1 MSNNISLSEII
12 EQSIN
17 KEILALHLYPVKW
30 EIYCENGEIDI
41 NHNEYFWRV
50 LSDGKIVAT
59 STDIYA
65 IKSGDFEILTSSAIK
80 SLYPCD
86 KSAQLRLAWVDE
98 DEEDGFPL
106 EEDVFEKLDDHH
118 AEIVKILSELI
129 EYKTVTKATINSVGD
144 IKIQLSNNIEIECY
158 KI

>member
-1 MSNNISLSEII
+1 MSNNINLSEII

-65 IKSGDFEILTSSAIK
+65 IKSGVYDILTTPAIK
-80 SLYPCD
+80 SLYPNE
-86 KSAQLRLAWVDE
+86 KSKELKISWDYE
-98 DEEDGFPL
+98 DEEDGFPS

-118 AEIVKILSELI
+118 TEIVKILSELI